1 MKPCVKYRIIEK
13 CSCRYSVEAMCK
25 FFEVSRSGY
34 YRYKKHKNVPDRDQ
48 FLAEMIA
55 QCQESRGKIHG
66 YRYIQLWLERTKGIY
81 RNPKTILRIMRKYGL
96 LSEVR
101 RKRWHSC
108 GQALHRYANLLN
120 RNFKA
125 EYPNQKWVTDISY
138 IRTAQGFLYLS
149 VIRDL
154 FDNSIVA
161 YRTSRQQTVAL
172 VLDTVRSAVE
182 KETVAG
188 ELHLHS
194 DQGFQYTSQAYFD
207 LTQRYGITPSMSR
220 RGNPYDNALAEN
232 FFSFLK
238 TECIS
243 RQRVQTFE
251 QAQLLIDDYIHFYNF
266 ERFQLKYR
274 LTPFEKRSQ
283 AV

>member
-1 MKPCVKYRIIEK
+1 M
-13 CSCRYSVEAMCK
+13 
-25 FFEVSRSGY
+25 
-34 YRYKKHKNVPDRDQ
+34 PDRDQ
-48 FLAEMIA
+48 PLAEMIG
-55 QCQESRGKIHG
+55 QCQYSRGKIHS
-66 YRYIQLWLERTKGIY
+66 YRYIQ
-81 RNPKTILRIMRKYGL
+81 
-96 LSEVR
+96 
-101 RKRWHSC
+101 
-108 GQALHRYANLLN
+108 
-120 RNFKA
+120 
-125 EYPNQKWVTDISY
+125 
-138 IRTAQGFLYLS
+138 LS

-161 YRTSRQQTVAL
+161 YRTSHQQTVAL

-238 TECIS
+238 TECICC
-243 RQRVQTFE
+243 QKVQTLE
-251 QAQLLIDDYIHFYNF
+251 QAQLLIDNYIHFYNF